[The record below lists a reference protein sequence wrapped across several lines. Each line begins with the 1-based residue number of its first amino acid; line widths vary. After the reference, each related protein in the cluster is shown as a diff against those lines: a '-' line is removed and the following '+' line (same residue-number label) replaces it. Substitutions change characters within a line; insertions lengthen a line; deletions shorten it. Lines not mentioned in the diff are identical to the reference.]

1 MILFISILI
10 LISAVLHIRA
20 DYAKQQKQVYVFKP
34 LTTGLIILLAL
45 LGESPPTEFYKWA
58 IVAGLVFSLA
68 GDVFLMLPGDKFLA
82 GLVSFL
88 MAHLWYIAAFS
99 NPAGFYWGWVA
110 LLVLVGVGTAVYA
123 YLWPGLGKM
132 KLPTIFYILSI
143 IGMAWQA
150 FGLWQQTGTAGALL
164 AFVGALLFMSSD
176 SVLAVNRFR
185 RPFKAA
191 QAVIMSTY
199 FAAQWL
205 IALSVH
211 FQG

>member
-1 MILFISILI
+1 MILFISVFI

-20 DYAKQQKQVYVFKP
+20 DYAKAQRQVYLFKP
-34 LTTGLIILLAL
+34 LTTVLIILLAL
-45 LGESPPTEFYKWA
+45 SGDNPPTSFYRWA
-58 IVAGLVFSLA
+58 VVAGLLFSLA
-68 GDVFLMLPGDKFLA
+68 GDVFLMVPGDRFLA

-88 MAHLWYIAAFS
+88 VAHLCYIAAFG
-99 NPAGFYWGWVA
+99 NPVGFYAGWLA
-110 LLVLVGVGTAVYA
+110 LGVLVGVGTAVYA

-132 KLPTIFYILSI
+132 RVPTIFYILSI
-143 IGMAWQA
+143 IAMAWQA
-150 FGLWQQTGTAGALL
+150 FGLWQQTGTRGAAL
-164 AFVGALLFMSSD
+164 ALAGALLFMVSD

-185 RPFKAA
+185 RPFTAA